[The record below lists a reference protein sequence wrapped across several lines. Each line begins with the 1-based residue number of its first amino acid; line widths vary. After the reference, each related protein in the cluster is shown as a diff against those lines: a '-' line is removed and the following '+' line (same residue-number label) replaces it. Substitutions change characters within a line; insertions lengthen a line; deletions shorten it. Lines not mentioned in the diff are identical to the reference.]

1 MASTYVERMHGLQ
14 IKQLTGNIII
24 LGKRLKVL
32 EEEMLKLT
40 GKKIQNPTDSDDE
53 NVNNS
58 EVTNTTENV
67 SMGEV
72 NDTGNISIDISQ

>member
-1 MASTYVERMHGLQ
+1 MS
-14 IKQLTGNIII
+14 
-24 LGKRLKVL
+24 
-32 EEEMLKLT
+32 KLT
-40 GKKIQNPTDSDDE
+40 GKKIQQNPTDSDDE

-67 SMGEV
+67 NMGEV